1 VGKVKRVSPM
11 IEFLFCPQHGL
22 LGALVAMYTGADS
35 NILILTGQL
44 YYLGVREWL
53 RKRDNI

>member
-1 VGKVKRVSPM
+1 MGKVKRVSPM

-22 LGALVAMYTGADS
+22 LGALIAMYTGADS
-35 NILILTGQL
+35 NVLILTGQL

-53 RKRDNI
+53 RK